1 MGKNTGGGSRHKKQ
15 AKKNMNVAPSSRLR
29 VAKEEGEIYAKVIKI
44 NGNSMADVLCEDKQ
58 IRLLIIR
65 RKFKGRHKRDNGIA
79 VNQIILV
86 GRRLW
91 EVVSSKKKQ
100 KVDLLYV
107 YSSGQLSELRQRVN
121 IQNFIMPSIEEEEE
135 ETGFEI
141 TSKHDWK
148 NEETMLGSVQ
158 KADDK
163 NKKSDNKNK
172 KIGESEDICDL
183 DFDDI

>member
-15 AKKNMNVAPSSRLR
+15 AKKNMNVAPSRLR
-29 VAKEEGEIYAKVIKI
+29 VAKEEGEIYAKVIKM
-44 NGNSMADVLCEDKQ
+44 NGNGMADVLCEDKK

-65 RKFKGRHKRDNGIA
+65 RKFKGRHKRDNNIE
-79 VNQIILV
+79 VNKIILV

-91 EVVSSKKKQ
+91 EVVSANKKQ

-107 YSSGQLSELRQRVN
+107 YSDGQLGELKQRVN
-121 IQNFIMPSIEEEEE
+121 IQNFIMPSIEEEE
-135 ETGFEI
+135 TGFEI

-148 NEETMLGSVQ
+148 NDETMLCTAQ
-158 KADDK
+158 K
-163 NKKSDNKNK
+163 
-172 KIGESEDICDL
+172 SEEDL